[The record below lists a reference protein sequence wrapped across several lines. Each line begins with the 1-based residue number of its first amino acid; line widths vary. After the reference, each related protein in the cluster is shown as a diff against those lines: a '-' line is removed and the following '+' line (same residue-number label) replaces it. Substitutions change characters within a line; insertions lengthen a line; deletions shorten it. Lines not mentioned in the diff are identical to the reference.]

1 MAPTHTRP
9 ARKCWCSHEDARM
22 NIKALNPRVIAQAI
36 GSILANHE
44 GGEVGIRLIA
54 SPRGYCVESTE
65 EPAPEG
71 WEVISADDLPHDAVE
86 EEIVMSAY
94 YLVEAAVLAVKV

>member
-1 MAPTHTRP
+1 MWHPHTH
-9 ARKCWCSHEDARM
+9 AQRKCWRSREYTRM
-22 NIKALNPRVIAQAI
+22 KTLNPRAIACAI
-36 GSILANHE
+36 AGILANHE
-44 GGEVGIRLIA
+44 GSVGIRLIA
-54 SPRGYCVESTE
+54 SPRGYTIESTD

-71 WEVISADDLPHDAVE
+71 WEVISTDTLPHDAVE

>member
-1 MAPTHTRP
+1 
-9 ARKCWCSHEDARM
+9 M

-71 WEVISADDLPHDAVE
+71 WEVISADALPHDATDE
-86 EEIVMSAY
+86 EVVMSAY

>member
-1 MAPTHTRP
+1 
-9 ARKCWCSHEDARM
+9 M
-22 NIKALNPRVIAQAI
+22 NIKAINPRVIAQAI
-36 GSILANHE
+36 GGILANHE
-44 GGEVGIRLIA
+44 GGEVGIRLIET
-54 SPRGYCVESTE
+54 PRGGGYVVESAD

-71 WEVISADDLPHDAVE
+71 WKVISTDTLPHDATE